1 MIELGDL
8 EFKPEDFISKVNEN
22 TLNGLVFAKDLA
34 ALTNRVL
41 REKLEKA
48 KTIEVLGVGGDSLVN
63 HRFRMVCPEAVEK
76 SDPWKGASI

>member
-1 MIELGDL
+1 MDWQSSRLPGEIQMIELGDL

-48 KTIEVLGVGGDSLVN
+48 KTIEVLGV
-63 HRFRMVCPEAVEK
+63 
-76 SDPWKGASI
+76 

>member
-48 KTIEVLGVGGDSLVN
+48 KTIEVLGV
-63 HRFRMVCPEAVEK
+63 
-76 SDPWKGASI
+76 